1 MSDGVLP
8 RSKFYF
14 LSSFSPNRKM
24 SISTIELHRLAVDSK
39 SRGLGIG
46 QKLIQEL
53 EKIAILEKYS
63 HIYLETTNADTRPHK
78 LYEKLGF
85 QFLKFR
91 HFWEKLPIL
100 DNVSGTKI
108 MAFIKKIQ

>member
-1 MSDGVLP
+1 MS
-8 RSKFYF
+8 
-14 LSSFSPNRKM
+14 N
-24 SISTIELHRLAVDSK
+24 STIELHRLAVDSK

-63 HIYLETTNADTRPHK
+63 HIYLETTNADTKPHK

-91 HFWEKLPIL
+91 HFWEKLPML